1 MLPYASVAVSVVI
14 LVLFVV
20 GTSPSKRG
28 SKSQLH
34 GSQGRHRLHR
44 GCFAVAAAVV
54 VRHDYHQAVNPPHT
68 SFAVWCSMHELD
80 LSKKNTTGCA
90 SDRGASAA
98 SDAHLTA
105 AVVPKA
111 ARPPPDPPMFGS
123 CWQHGVLAAR
133 CCYFH

>member
-1 MLPYASVAVSVVI
+1 MLPYASVAVFVVI
-14 LVLFVV
+14 LVVFVV
-20 GTSPSKRG
+20 GTSPSNVARKA
-28 SKSQLH
+28 SYTD
-34 GSQGRHRLHR
+34 HRA
-44 GCFAVAAAVV
+44 GTVCTAGFAVAAAVV

-90 SDRGASAA
+90 SDRGVSAA
-98 SDAHLTA
+98 SDAHLYSR
-105 AVVPKA
+105 VPKA
-111 ARPPPDPPMFGS
+111 TGPPPDPPMFGS